1 MMTRRGLFALPALVA
16 LVAFWPLSRWL
27 WPAPLPPVPQLA
39 PPSGGLNVFHLGHS
53 LVGPDMPH
61 MLAQLAPKGHRWN
74 SQLGSGTSLK
84 EHWEPDLPI
93 RDFDT
98 TNRPPAFRA
107 AHEAIGSGDYDAV
120 VLTEMVELRDAIRYF
135 DSADYFHRWAD
146 LARAGAPKT
155 RVYLYE
161 TWHHLND
168 PQGWDTRIA
177 QDLDALW
184 LRKLSGKDIH
194 DAPDRPAYLIPAGQV
209 MAAVARAITA
219 GNIDG
224 LSAPDVLF
232 ARAAQGGLDTIH
244 INDLGAYL
252 VALTH
257 FAVLYQ
263 SSPQGLP
270 HQLMR
275 ADGRLADSF
284 SPQAAGQVQQIVWDT
299 VLAQPRAG
307 VAADATTSDPSST
320 TEDKQ

>member
-1 MMTRRGLFALPALVA
+1 MMTRRGLFALPALAA
-16 LVAFWPLSRWL
+16 LIALWPLSRWL
-27 WPAPLPPVPQLA
+27 WPAPLPPVAQLA
-39 PPSGGLNVFHLGHS
+39 PPGGALNVFHLGHS

-61 MLAQLAPKGHRWN
+61 MLMQLAPQGHRWN

-93 RDFDT
+93 RDFGT

-135 DSADYFHRWAD
+135 DSAEYFHRWAD
-146 LARAGAPKT
+146 LARAGAPET
-155 RVYLYE
+155 RIYLYE

-177 QDLDALW
+177 QDLDILW
-184 LRKLSGKDIH
+184 LRKLSGKDIRK
-194 DAPDRPAYLIPAGQV
+194 APDRPAYLIPAGQV
-209 MAAVARAITA
+209 MAAVARAINA
-219 GNIDG
+219 GDIDG
-224 LSAPDVLF
+224 LRAPDALF
-232 ARAAQGGLDTIH
+232 ARTPQGGLDTIH

-263 SSPQGLP
+263 RSPQGLP

-275 ADGRLADSF
+275 ADGSVADSF
-284 SPQAAGQVQQIVWDT
+284 SAKAAAQVQRIVWET
-299 VLAQPRAG
+299 VQAHPRTGIAPN
-307 VAADATTSDPSST
+307 AALPDQSSP
-320 TEDKQ
+320 TEGTE